1 MSNNCKIFKE
11 YTGAI
16 KKYCA
21 QNGLSFD
28 KLRASPYSYGKFD
41 GVDDLIILR
50 KESDP
55 EREKLGLKDNIP
67 TPSTLEIYLEN
78 GNLRFVQTDITHKYL
93 AAADDVG
100 ATERT
105 PAKRTPIREPA
116 LA

>member
-1 MSNNCKIFKE
+1 MADKSKILKE

-16 KKYCA
+16 KNYCA

-28 KLRASPYSYGKFD
+28 KLRASPYCYGKFD

-50 KESDP
+50 SESDP
-55 EREKLGLKDNIP
+55 EREKLGLMDDIP

-78 GNLRFVQTDITHKYL
+78 GCLRFVQTDITHKYL

-100 ATERT
+100 VTERAT
-105 PAKRTPIREPA
+105 AKRTHIREPA

>member
-1 MSNNCKIFKE
+1 MASKIFKE
-11 YTGAI
+11 HKDKI
-16 KKYCA
+16 RNYCA
-21 QNGLSFD
+21 KNNLSYD
-28 KLRASPYSYGKFD
+28 KLRTSPCCY
-41 GVDDLIILR
+41 DDEELIILR
-50 KESDP
+50 SESDP

-93 AAADDVG
+93 AAADESG
-100 ATERT
+100 AKERA